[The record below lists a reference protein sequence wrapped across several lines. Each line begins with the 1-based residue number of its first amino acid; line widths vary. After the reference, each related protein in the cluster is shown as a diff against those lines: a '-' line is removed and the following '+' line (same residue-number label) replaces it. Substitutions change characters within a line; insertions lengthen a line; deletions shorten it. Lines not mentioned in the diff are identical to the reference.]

1 MRDSN
6 SRKPGSQPGATS
18 SSAPSPAASE
28 KPAAPPDEFTGRS
41 GRIVHDERGNAIWD
55 WIKETSRIAIDS
67 TSHLLKKL
75 EVPELKVEDTQNN
88 KELKLESDRD
98 AGGGYNPYGG
108 STPGG
113 KAAPRG
119 GSGGAAA
126 SRSSGGSGSDR
137 AASGSAAPGGRTG
150 AGGTRSGTN
159 LGGGYDPYG
168 KDVTR
173 KSGR

>member
-1 MRDSN
+1 MGDSHN
-6 SRKPGSQPGATS
+6 RNTGSVPGGTS
-18 SSAPSPAASE
+18 PSAPGPAASD
-28 KPAAPPDEFTGRS
+28 KPAAPPDEFAGKS

-55 WIKETSRIAIDS
+55 WIKETSRIAIES

-75 EVPELKVEDTQNN
+75 EVPELKMEDTQENN
-88 KELKLESDRD
+88 ELKLEADRD

-108 STPGG
+108 SIPGG

-119 GSGGAAA
+119 GPGVSGGRSGGKVPGSA
-126 SRSSGGSGSDR
+126 SSASTSGRGSNNSASSKSGGS
-137 AASGSAAPGGRTG
+137 
-150 AGGTRSGTN
+150 N

-173 KSGR
+173 KPGR